1 MYVKHPNK
9 HNNQQFNVNAILKE
23 KKKKRFQP
31 MLNYLY
37 VCMYVLYVFFILIW
51 LEIVLIELIEYKGIV
66 KDVSLELKF
75 FPSGTSFTN

>member
-1 MYVKHPNK
+1 
-9 HNNQQFNVNAILKE
+9 
-23 KKKKRFQP
+23 

-75 FPSGTSFTN
+75 FPSGTSFTS